1 MAPVGGTTEPVGGTT
16 EPMGVHYRTRG
27 CALQNPWVCTT
38 EPVGVH
44 YRGGILIFS
53 LTGNMT
59 GSRAIVTT
67 RPFSLPYK

>member
-1 MAPVGGTTEPVGGTT
+1 MAPVGGTTEPVGG
-16 EPMGVHYRTRG
+16 
-27 CALQNPWVCTT
+27 TT